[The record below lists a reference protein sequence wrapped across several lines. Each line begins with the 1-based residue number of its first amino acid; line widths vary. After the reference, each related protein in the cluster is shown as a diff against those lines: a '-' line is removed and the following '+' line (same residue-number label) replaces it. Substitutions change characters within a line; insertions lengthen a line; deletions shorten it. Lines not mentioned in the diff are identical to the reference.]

1 MPTSPQTA
9 GDVLR
14 SALATHGIQV
24 IEDVSCFAVPLDARD
39 LTTGVLSGRY
49 IAVAD
54 RDPSVTNPAD
64 AHTGW
69 VVALY
74 DPHGEPIRTLLYPA
88 SLDPV
93 DCAADCAA
101 TAAGV
106 ALFLATTG
114 EPVS

>member
-1 MPTSPQTA
+1 MPNSNQTA

-24 IEDVSCFAVPLDARD
+24 IEDVSCFAVPLDAGD
-39 LTTGVLSGRY
+39 LTTGVLSGQY
-49 IAVAD
+49 IAMAD

-64 AHTGW
+64 THTGW

-88 SLDPV
+88 FPGPV
-93 DCAADCAA
+93 DCAADSA
-101 TAAGV
+101 TAAAVV
-106 ALFLATTG
+106 ALFLATAG
-114 EPVS
+114 EPAA